1 MTPETRQTVAT
12 LGVVGAFAAV
22 VGLLFLWA
30 GNRTTAPEA
39 RPSSSATS
47 ATSAGQAA
55 TPTAAPT
62 EVVIDTSAG
71 YRLARAAEKALQKI
85 CQPGEVDT
93 TFNVVSYNIHSAH
106 GHRGASLDRIAA
118 AIRALH
124 ADIVL
129 LQEVDSGRANT
140 GRVNQ
145 PEALAARLD
154 MVSAYG
160 ANGRLDGGW
169 IGNAILTRYPLV
181 SAKNAPLP
189 NDGRR
194 QPRGLLHA
202 VLDVNG
208 IEVSVFDNHLDFHSD
223 SLKARQM
230 QYAARLIAT
239 DTRPGIVGGDLN
251 SFPGSGAAA
260 AARSVAHDP
269 FPLVGKGSSA
279 TSPADRPRSRID
291 YVLHRGPGLTPVV
304 TSVPPVL
311 LSDHRPVFAA
321 YRLTGQR
328 ACTPAQTI
336 PK

>member
-1 MTPETRQTVAT
+1 MTPEKRQTLAT
-12 LGVVGAFAAV
+12 LAV
-22 VGLLFLWA
+22 VLVLLLPIVGLVAIRALS
-30 GNRTTAPEA
+30 GPEK
-39 RPSSSATS
+39 PGSIT
-47 ATSAGQAA
+47 GDG
-55 TPTAAPT
+55 PTAAPT
-62 EVVIDTSAG
+62 EVVIDTSEG
-71 YRLARAAEKALQKI
+71 YLLARKAEELLHKT
-85 CQPGEVDT
+85 CVPGQVDT
-93 TFNVVSYNIHSAH
+93 TFNVVSFNIHSGH
-106 GHRGASLDRIAA
+106 GRRGASLDRIAA

-129 LQEVDSGRANT
+129 LQEVDSGRAKS

-160 ANGRLDGGW
+160 GNARLDGGW

-189 NDGRR
+189 NAARR

-202 VLDVNG
+202 VVNVDG
-208 IEVSVFDNHLDFHSD
+208 IEVSVYDNHLDFHGD

-230 QYAARLIAT
+230 EYAAKLIAV
-239 DTRPGIVGGDLN
+239 DARPGIVGGDLN
-251 SFPGSGAAA
+251 SFPASGAAT
-260 AARSVAHDP
+260 AARSVAQDP

-291 YVLHRGPGLTPVV
+291 YVLHRGPGLTPLV

-311 LSDHRPVFAA
+311 LSDHRPVFAS
-321 YRLTGQR
+321 YRLTGEKS
-328 ACTPAQTI
+328 CTPAAS
-336 PK
+336 PAPSAR